1 MVRCDRVAGLQSVI
15 HGLPRWWKRSKS
27 SRSSN
32 TKRSKSSRLLKLSV
46 SNSGTVPCG
55 VIGQMDEDMVVAAAC
70 NLLLRKNWIDFELHT
85 HGLDG
90 LLKR

>member
-1 MVRCDRVAGLQSVI
+1 
-15 HGLPRWWKRSKS
+15 
-27 SRSSN
+27 
-32 TKRSKSSRLLKLSV
+32 
-46 SNSGTVPCG
+46 
-55 VIGQMDEDMVVAAAC
+55 MDEDMVVAAAC